1 MSGSTGKEAAF
12 VFDDY
17 LKGLARE
24 NPVFVQALGMC
35 PVLAVSNSVINA
47 LVMGLATMAV
57 LLVSSLFVSI
67 IRKAVPAAV
76 RISTYI
82 LIIASFVT
90 VADYSI
96 QAISLPVH
104 QALGAYIPLIVVNCI
119 ILGRAE
125 AFASRH
131 TPLRAAMDALG
142 MGSGFTVAIVAIGS
156 LRELLGSGSLFQ
168 YRLLPASYA
177 GWNIMIL
184 PGGAFFALAALLM
197 LWNFLRTRNKS
208 SRTAEAQP

>member
-1 MSGSTGKEAAF
+1 MKSSGVEPTAF
-12 VFDDY
+12 SFDDY

-35 PVLAVSNSVINA
+35 PVLAVSNSMLNA

-57 LLVSSLFVSI
+57 LLISSLFVSL
-67 IRKAVPAAV
+67 IRKAVPPAV

-96 QAISLPVH
+96 QAISLSVH

-131 TPLRAAMDALG
+131 GPLRAALDALG
-142 MGSGFTVAIVAIGS
+142 MGSGFTLAIVAIGT
-156 LRELLGSGSLFQ
+156 LRELLGSGSLFN
-168 YRLLPASYA
+168 YRILPESFA

-184 PGGAFFALAALLM
+184 PGGAFFALAALLL
-197 LWNFLRTRNKS
+197 LWNFLRTPGES
-208 SRTAEAQP
+208 SRTTEAQP